1 MGTSER
7 TSTKSAPANHTR
19 SRPVVKPLIQSL
31 SGTAVAAMVGLSTTD
46 ACSFGISGIDSAF
59 VIGTESNVAAVDVDA
74 GSVVVGIGTTA
85 GSVVV
90 GIGTTGRVSSG
101 GVTSLT
107 RTSSQRTCATVGTR
121 WLR

>member
-7 TSTKSAPANHTR
+7 TSTKSAPANHTT
-19 SRPVVKPLIQSL
+19 SRPVLKPLIQSL
-31 SGTAVAAMVGLSTTD
+31 SGTAVAAMVVLSTTD
-46 ACSFGISGIDSAF
+46 ACSFGTSGIDSAF

-74 GSVVVGIGTTA
+74 GSVVVGIGTT
-85 GSVVV
+85 
-90 GIGTTGRVSSG
+90 GRVSSG

-107 RTSSQRTCATVGTR
+107 RTSSQRTCAMVGTR